1 MGNNMAILTASH
13 KLTHLGYLRTSLNES
28 RVLFFVV
35 ALNLPSK
42 LLDTQF
48 LCQLAVILGS

>member
-1 MGNNMAILTASH
+1 MAILTASH